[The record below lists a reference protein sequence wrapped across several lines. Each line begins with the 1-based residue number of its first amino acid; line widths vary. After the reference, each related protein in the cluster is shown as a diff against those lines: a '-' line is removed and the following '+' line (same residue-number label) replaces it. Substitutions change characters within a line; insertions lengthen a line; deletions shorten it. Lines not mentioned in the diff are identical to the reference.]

1 MMILRISE
9 CFYSL
14 EAVINTNKNGMLH
27 LFHGF
32 KKCVI
37 ERRIFELCLNIS
49 YQMVIR
55 YYTIVLIEKN
65 NTLRNLQLFQANIL
79 WQNGVLDAISYSF
92 DWK

>member
-1 MMILRISE
+1 MMILRIRE

-37 ERRIFELCLNIS
+37 ERRIFEICWNIS
-49 YQMVIR
+49 YQMVWSGCH
-55 YYTIVLIEKN
+55 YTILHNSIDRKN
-65 NTLRNLQLFQANIL
+65 ITLRNLQLF
-79 WQNGVLDAISYSF
+79 
-92 DWK
+92 

>member
-55 YYTIVLIEKN
+55 YYTIVLIEKI
-65 NTLRNLQLFQANIL
+65 THYAT
-79 WQNGVLDAISYSF
+79 YSCF
-92 DWK
+92 KLTYYGKMEF

>member
-32 KKCVI
+32 KICVI
-37 ERRIFELCLNIS
+37 ERRIFELFLNIS
-49 YQMVIR
+49 YRIMIGFH
-55 YYTIVLIEKN
+55 TIVFIEKI
-65 NTLRNLQLFQANIL
+65 THYATHSLFQANIL

>member
-37 ERRIFELCLNIS
+37 ERRIFEICWNIS
-49 YQMVIR
+49 YQMVWN
-55 YYTIVLIEKN
+55 TILHNSIDRKN
-65 NTLRNLQLFQANIL
+65 ITLRNLQLF
-79 WQNGVLDAISYSF
+79 
-92 DWK
+92 

>member
-37 ERRIFELCLNIS
+37 ERRIFEIFLIFHIKWYGVDVMIENITHYATHS
-49 YQMVIR
+49 SFKLT
-55 YYTIVLIEKN
+55 YYGKME
-65 NTLRNLQLFQANIL
+65 F
-79 WQNGVLDAISYSF
+79 
-92 DWK
+92 

>member
-37 ERRIFELCLNIS
+37 ERRIFEICWNIS
-49 YQMVIR
+49 YQMVWSGIR
-55 YYTIVLIEKN
+55 YYTIVLIEK
-65 NTLRNLQLFQANIL
+65 
-79 WQNGVLDAISYSF
+79 ISHYATYSCF
-92 DWK
+92 KLTYYGKMEF